1 MKGLAE
7 KKILCLMEEGG
18 FYGFTN
24 ICTILRFFCV
34 YVCVSDEHR
43 RKLQVGEVMCETRF
57 VKIYALQQ
65 KSERE
70 NYLREKSLKISKEKC
85 SNSFGI

>member
-1 MKGLAE
+1 MVLQTFVPY
-7 KKILCLMEEGG
+7 CV
-18 FYGFTN
+18 
-24 ICTILRFFCV
+24 FFV